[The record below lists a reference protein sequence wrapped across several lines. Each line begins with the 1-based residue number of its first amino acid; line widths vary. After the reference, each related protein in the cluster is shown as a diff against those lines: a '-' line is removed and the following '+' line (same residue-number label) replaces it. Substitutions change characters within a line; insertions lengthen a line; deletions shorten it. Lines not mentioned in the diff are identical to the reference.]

1 MRDITT
7 CISRNLLHENDTSAL
22 LQQKEIILSI
32 FQHRHHNKPINIII
46 ALLLLLLLAYE
57 LSPKTLGRT
66 AVWCVTQAGIYTAC
80 LFLIYVLLIKNMFM
94 VRSPYSSRACL
105 CLHYFDLCVLW
116 KTSQSFR

>member
-46 ALLLLLLLAYE
+46 ALLLLLAYE
-57 LSPKTLGRT
+57 LSPKTLCRT